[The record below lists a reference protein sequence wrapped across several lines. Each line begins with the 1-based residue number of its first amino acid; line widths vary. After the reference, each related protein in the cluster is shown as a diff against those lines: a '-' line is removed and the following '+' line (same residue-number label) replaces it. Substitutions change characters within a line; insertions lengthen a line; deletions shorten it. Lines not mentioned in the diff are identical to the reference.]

1 MTEKMYIS
9 GKCFCG
15 QISVEGRVSKHS
27 VVACHCKDCQ
37 KFSGAPFRSI
47 AVIPKEDLI
56 IIGEVTEYQKIA
68 DSGNA
73 RLQGFCGRC
82 GTQLYATGPD
92 KELFNVRA
100 GFLDQHNDLQPT
112 THIFSKSSPK
122 WVGKIKNGV
131 WLNEGPNSQE
141 VDSKRLFSED

>member
-1 MTEKMYIS
+1 MYIS

-15 QISVEGRVSKHS
+15 QISVEGRVSKQEYCLS
-27 VVACHCKDCQ
+27 LQNCQ

-56 IIGEVTEYQKIA
+56 IIGEATEYQKIA
-68 DSGNA
+68 DSGNT

-92 KELFNVRA
+92 KEYSLA
-100 GFLDQHNDLQPT
+100 
-112 THIFSKSSPK
+112 
-122 WVGKIKNGV
+122 
-131 WLNEGPNSQE
+131 
-141 VDSKRLFSED
+141 